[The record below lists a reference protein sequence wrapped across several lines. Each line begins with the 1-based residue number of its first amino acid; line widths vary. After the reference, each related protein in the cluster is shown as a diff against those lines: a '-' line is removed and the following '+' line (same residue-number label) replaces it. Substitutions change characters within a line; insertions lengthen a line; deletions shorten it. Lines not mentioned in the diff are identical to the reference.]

1 MDQSFTKNQ
10 PKWQERQPLPEPDNF
25 PVMSTPT
32 LPPEDPL
39 DDIVAPFSA
48 AAPKRLGA
56 MCVFCGANAGLDPAF
71 RQAATDLGSALAAHG
86 ATLVTGGGST
96 GLMGAVNDGALAGG
110 GKVIGVIPDFLK
122 TKELADLRST
132 ELLVVHD
139 MHTRKRSM
147 FERADAF
154 CILPGGVGT
163 LDETFEIVTW
173 RQLHL
178 HNKPI
183 ILLNVKDYWT
193 PLLAMFDR
201 MRDMNFAHHGH
212 EALVTV
218 VDTVAE
224 VIPAAER
231 ELAEPKPVVRF
242 PGMKGT

>member
-1 MDQSFTKNQ
+1 MSSPQ
-10 PKWQERQPLPEPDNF
+10 PPS
-25 PVMSTPT
+25 V
-32 LPPEDPL
+32 DPSA
-39 DDIVAPFSA
+39 DYAAPFSA
-48 AAPKRLGA
+48 AAPRRLGA
-56 MCVFCGANAGLDPAF
+56 MCVFCGANPGVDPAF
-71 RQAATDLGSALAAHG
+71 REAAVGLGQAIAHHG

-96 GLMGAVNDGALAGG
+96 GLMGAVNDGALGAGG
-110 GKVIGVIPDFLK
+110 QVVGVIPDFLK
-122 TKELADLRST
+122 NKELADLRAT
-132 ELLVVHD
+132 ELLVVPD
-139 MHTRKRSM
+139 MHTRKRTM

-183 ILLNVKDYWT
+183 LVLNVKGYWE

-201 MRDMNFAHHGH
+201 MRDMGFAHHGH

-218 VDTVAE
+218 VNTPAE
-224 VIPAAER
+224 VILAAER
-231 ELAEPKPVVRF
+231 ELADPKALVRF

>member
-1 MDQSFTKNQ
+1 MTTSS
-10 PKWQERQPLPEPDNF
+10 P
-25 PVMSTPT
+25 
-32 LPPEDPL
+32 PPEDPL
-39 DDIVAPFSA
+39 ADIAAPYSA
-48 AAPKRLGA
+48 AAPRRLGA

-71 RQAATDLGSALAAHG
+71 REAAIGLGEALAAHG

-96 GLMGAVNDGALAGG
+96 GLMGAVNDGALGAG

-122 TKELADLRST
+122 NKELADLRST
-132 ELLVVHD
+132 ELLVVPD
-139 MHTRKRSM
+139 MHTRKRTM

-183 ILLNVKDYWT
+183 MLLNVKDYWT

-201 MRDMNFAHHGH
+201 MRDMGFAHHGH

-218 VDTVAE
+218 VDTPAA
-224 VIPAAER
+224 VIATAER
-231 ELAEPKPVVRF
+231 ELADPKPVVRF

>member
-1 MDQSFTKNQ
+1 MTQ
-10 PKWQERQPLPEPDNF
+10 P
-25 PVMSTPT
+25 PVTPPSI
-32 LPPEDPL
+32 LEDTSA
-39 DDIVAPFSA
+39 DIVAPFSA
-48 AAPKRLGA
+48 AAPRRLGA
-56 MCVFCGANAGLDPAF
+56 MCVFCGANAGQDPAF
-71 RQAATDLGSALAAHG
+71 REAAESLGRAIAGHG

-110 GKVIGVIPDFLK
+110 GKVFGVIPDFLK
-122 TKELADLRST
+122 NKELADLRST
-132 ELLVVHD
+132 ELVVVPD
-139 MHTRKRSM
+139 MHTRKRTM

-183 ILLNVKDYWT
+183 ILLNVKGYWSH
-193 PLLAMFDR
+193 LLALFDQ
-201 MRDMNFAHHGH
+201 MHDQGFAHHGH

-218 VDTVAE
+218 VESPGD
-224 VIPAAER
+224 VIAAAER